1 MPGYPSHPD
10 VYLFVRSRNETLGR
24 PFHFL
29 GCPRLSFPFHCS
41 AYARSKHSSRPHCD
55 NVFSFWRGDLPDRA
69 HLTVLRCASYLGQ
82 AIHCLGYTEVYPVVE
97 LAAHQRMIP
106 GFQQS
111 LISLLFFLCSSH
123 TFMGSQLSFWSP
135 INFLLL
141 YVFIFGPPRFFF
153 VFLKGY
159 FCTCGCTFVG
169 IKCDN

>member
-1 MPGYPSHPD
+1 M
-10 VYLFVRSRNETLGR
+10 FVRSRNETLGR

-55 NVFSFWRGDLPDRA
+55 NVFSFRRGNLPDRV

-82 AIHCLGYTEVYPVVE
+82 AIHCLGYIEVYPVVE

-141 YVFIFGPPRFFF
+141 FFF
-153 VFLKGY
+153 VFSVPLDFLFWWGLR
-159 FCTCGCTFVG
+159 TCGCTL
-169 IKCDN
+169 